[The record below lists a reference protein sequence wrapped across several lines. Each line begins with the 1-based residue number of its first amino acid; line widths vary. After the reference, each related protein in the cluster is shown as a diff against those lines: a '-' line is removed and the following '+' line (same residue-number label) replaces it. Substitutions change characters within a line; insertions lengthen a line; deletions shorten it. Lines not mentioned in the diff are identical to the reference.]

1 MSTHTEQ
8 LERDAEAARQRLAA
22 TVDELRDRLT
32 PGRALDEILAYGRD
46 GAVGEFV
53 RNLGSDIARNPL
65 PITLVGAGLAW
76 LMLARNNG
84 PNGAVHG
91 DVAAY
96 SGNGHAKGR
105 IAAAGEAVAETAS
118 GFASSVA
125 ETADATAG
133 YLSDRARMAA
143 DTTAAAYHAAA
154 DKAQDFGAAVSD
166 RSRYAASRANNLG
179 RNVIDL
185 CREQPLILAGV
196 GIALG
201 ALLGALLPR
210 TQTEDHLMRNG
221 TDELEDEGAALAS
234 EGYESARSAAQHAE
248 FGVEPMEE
256 AYSGGP
262 MTVDEP
268 TSTRMPTGDERGLT

>member
-84 PNGAVHG
+84 SNGAAHG

-133 YLSDRARMAA
+133 YLSDRARM
-143 DTTAAAYHAAA
+143 AA

-210 TQTEDHLMRNG
+210 TQTEDHLMGDGDG

-256 AYSGGP
+256 AYGGGP